1 MQPIAVRVLTIML
14 LTDPSWG
21 YDVAVYDPDAFI
33 LHDPTDMYLS
43 AVEGWGADV
52 VAQMGR
58 FPPALSAVWGFT
70 LCMGAT
76 FYKSTPRL
84 SEFVVLSATSV
95 ERCIDHIYHT
105 IPLSV

>member
-43 AVEGWGADV
+43 AVEGWGVDV

-84 SEFVVLSATSV
+84 SELVVLSATSG
-95 ERCIDHIYHT
+95 
-105 IPLSV
+105 